1 MLGLVKKMS
10 EYQKPMSEEGMSNW
24 DKIFKK
30 SDSNLGLSP
39 HEMLYKAKDLYTRY
53 MTGQIGKYDFKE
65 EMTKLNIV
73 SSILNRADEFDQH
86 QEIREALVQLA
97 SLLSKIS

>member
-1 MLGLVKKMS
+1 MS

-53 MTGQIGKYDFKE
+53 MTGQINKNVFKE
-65 EMTKLNIV
+65 DMTNLNIA
-73 SSILNRADEFDQH
+73 SNILSRADEFDQH
-86 QEIREALVQLA
+86 PEIREALVQLA